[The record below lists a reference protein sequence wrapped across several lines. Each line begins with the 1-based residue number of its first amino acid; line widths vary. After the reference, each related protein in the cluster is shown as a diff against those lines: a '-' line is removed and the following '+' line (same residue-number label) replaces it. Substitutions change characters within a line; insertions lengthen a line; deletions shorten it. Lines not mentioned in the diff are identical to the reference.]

1 MMIKSLIPYILKK
14 RIVLIILYIFHIHFF
29 DNIINIYQKL
39 YIIQHPLIY

>member
-14 RIVLIILYIFHIHFF
+14 RIGFILYIFHIHFF